1 MEQGDAARIVLVGRS
16 KNKEKFKDKSFLSD
30 INPTEIPKVFIIK
43 IKVTFDTGDKI
54 DFDTANIAD
63 TFTIDEMQDW
73 LRKIDSKHM
82 IEKVEIML
90 DLDLVYST
98 VKDDADTIFSKYF

>member
-1 MEQGDAARIVLVGRS
+1 MDQGDAARIVLVGKS
-16 KNKEKFKDKSFLSD
+16 KNKEKFKDKSFLSE
-30 INPTEIPKVFIIK
+30 IKPTEIPKVFIIK
-43 IKVTFDTGDKI
+43 IKVTFENGDKV
-54 DFDTANIAD
+54 DFDTSNIAD
-63 TFTIDEMQDW
+63 TFTIDELQDW

-90 DLDLVYST
+90 DLDLIYST